1 VNPSALRGAAPIPEI
16 RLGRAADAAAAER
29 IVGAAYAKYERL
41 IGKPAGPVLDDY
53 ARRAAEGT
61 LWVLVDETGPAAV
74 LVLLPGEDHLL
85 LDNIAVAPDRQGL
98 HHGRRLMAF
107 AESEAARRG
116 HREIRL
122 YTHAV
127 MAENVAFYERLGY
140 ETTGRGRQAGYDR
153 IFMRKII

>member
-1 VNPSALRGAAPIPEI
+1 VPEI
-16 RLGRAADAAAAER
+16 RLGQVADAAAAER
-29 IVGAAYAKYERL
+29 IVRAAYAKYERL

-53 ARRAAEGT
+53 ARRAAEGR
-61 LWVLVDETGPAAV
+61 LWMLADETGPAAV
-74 LVLLPGEDHLL
+74 LVLLPDEGHLL

-98 HHGRRLMAF
+98 GYGRRLMAF

-116 HREIRL
+116 YREVRL

-127 MAENVAFYERLGY
+127 MVENVAFYERLGY

-153 IFMRKII
+153 VFMRKII